1 MNKPN
6 KQEEFSLDDKTQYF
20 VSFNQAYTNAEAL
33 LKYHGA
39 DNRKLEQ
46 IVGGYKNYLE
56 KKKSEENTDFSE
68 IMKQYNGKKE
78 DLINFY
84 CKTFKDH
91 QADIQDR
98 ELFLL
103 LENVMYLLYMIYNG
117 RNFYSHHYHEKNFFN
132 ISEDFNEFLNKLF
145 DRAKGNV
152 ENNLNENDQQ
162 EDTYKEF
169 CNYTYSILVKKNDN
183 HYEITNQ
190 GMVFIACIFLNRND
204 AGRLIN
210 ATYGLKGTNK
220 EAFKLVRKTYLH
232 FSKDDKYLYSKPESG
247 NADTQFLRFAE
258 IYNYLN
264 HAPAITVKHSEL
276 KKWIGDEENNS
287 RIRRQ
292 NKFCYFATRYLLDSG
307 LLPGFKF
314 EAFTGNM
321 LQKETTHKVGKNKDI
336 EIKQTQIQK
345 EVTWI
350 DQNGEEE
357 NLMPHVEANNA
368 LLQTTITDSSEKE
381 RKVKVLLGE
390 KELKNLLYVYFS
402 ENKKLSSEIRDYIIG
417 YYKAMEKLRENGNFN
432 DIDLTEIELPAYLKK
447 LKQNKMTD
455 ISLKDKC
462 FNELKLRKVSI
473 DVQREKERKSLSGL
487 KRAEKK
493 RFVWKC
499 LKYYIPVNR
508 RERISRESLNQLSI
522 SLYEH
527 GKENSKAK
535 RLLTVLKD
543 EGLLPPHKK
552 DLWIKKLNESI
563 NKADNLYE
571 LKSILLKKQTRK
583 FVKIPSDQNTN
594 EKKVA
599 YLIRRLLP
607 RKHTHEFDNYREQ
620 IDIAIRKFDSNKQV
634 LIDTLK
640 KYELLEPANPP
651 QWTTNLVNLIL
662 NNKSLEDIYNF
673 FIAKNDYKKTIESL
687 KKEFESLTTDDE
699 IARFA
704 KNILFIASEKQYDN
718 VKEYLDKYFFK
729 VNKQDDESYMPVIF
743 LPQGFMKEKALRSQV
758 FGEFKYVEKRD
769 GEKLKPENEYNA
781 FDYDYS
787 YEKLYSVSQ
796 FIRQKFAVNKKQ
808 LERGE
813 EFYYQLLFNNND
825 TPVIRKKAIRKLN
838 ECLTH
843 DLLLVEIA
851 KNYYKQYLKHKQTKK
866 GLQLSDVNLTVE
878 QFSKSKL
885 QFYYKDVPVE
895 TLSHR
900 LNDIKDLQYNLK
912 LIDLMD
918 YIMLK
923 CEANSEPLIKLEYI
937 RKQETKEKGEF
948 NLFDEMENKR
958 KKSFEMAKAV
968 LQLEKIM
975 YNDEKVKQ
983 WDNTEY
989 IDFGQ
994 YYDALS
1000 EEAFIDKNEEVFK
1013 SLKVLRNKAAHN
1025 QPPFISKNKIVWKGK
1040 LFEEFEKG
1048 VEFINKAIEQLENQS
1063 NTIL

>member
-6 KQEEFSLDDKTQYF
+6 KQEEFSLDDKTQYLI
-20 VSFNQAYTNAEAL
+20 SFNQADSNAEAL
-33 LKYHGA
+33 LKHHEA

-46 IVGGYKNYLE
+46 IIVGYKNYLE
-56 KKKSEENTDFSE
+56 KKKNEKNPDSSA
-68 IMKQYNGKKE
+68 ILKQYNGKKE
-78 DLINFY
+78 NLINFY

-91 QADIQDR
+91 QADFQDR

-103 LENVMYLLYMIYNG
+103 LENVTYLLYMLYNG
-117 RNFYSHHYHEKNFFN
+117 RNYYSHHFHKKNFFN
-132 ISEDFNEFLNKLF
+132 ISHDFNEFLNKLF

-152 ENNLNENDQQ
+152 ENNLNENDQKA
-162 EDTYKEF
+162 DTYKEF
-169 CNYTYSILVKKNDN
+169 CNYTYSKLVKEDN
-183 HYEITNQ
+183 NNYVISYQ
-190 GMVFIACIFLNRND
+190 GIVFIACIFLNRSD

-210 ATYGLKGTNK
+210 ATYGIRGTKK
-220 EAFKLVRKTYLH
+220 EDFKLVRKIYLY
-232 FSKDDKYLYSKPESG
+232 FSKDDKYLYDKPESG
-247 NADTQFLRFAE
+247 NADTNFLRFAE

-321 LQKETTHKVGKNKDI
+321 LYKETTHKVGKNKDI
-336 EIKQTQIQK
+336 EIKQTQMQK

-350 DQNGEEE
+350 DQNGNEE

-368 LLQTTITDSSEKE
+368 LLQTTITDSSGKE

-402 ENKKLSSEIRDYIIG
+402 ENKKVVSEIREYIKT
-417 YYKAMEKLRENGNFN
+417 YYRAMEKLRENGNFN
-432 DIDLTEIELPAYLKK
+432 DIDLKEIELPAYLKK
-447 LKQNKMTD
+447 LKQSKKTE

-462 FNELKLRKVSI
+462 FNELNLRKVSI
-473 DVQREKERKSLSGL
+473 EVQREKERKSLTGL

-527 GKENSKAK
+527 GKENSKA
-535 RLLTVLKD
+535 RRILTALKE
-543 EGLLPPHKK
+543 EGLLPPHEK

-563 NKADNLYE
+563 NEADNLNE

-620 IDIAIRKFDSNKQV
+620 IDNAIRQFDSDKQV
-634 LIDTLK
+634 LINTLQE
-640 KYELLEPANPP
+640 YELLEPANPP
-651 QWTTNLVNLIL
+651 QWTKNLVYLIL
-662 NNKSLEDIYNF
+662 NNKSLEELYNF
-673 FIAKNDYKKTIESL
+673 FINDNGYLLIIESL
-687 KKEFESLTTDDE
+687 KEEFESLTTDDD

-769 GEKLKPENEYNA
+769 EEKLKPENEYNA

-796 FIRQKFAVNKKQ
+796 FIRQKFADNKKQ
-808 LERGE
+808 LERDE
-813 EFYYQLLFNNND
+813 ELYYQLLFDNSD
-825 TPVIRKKAIRKLN
+825 TSVTRKKAIRKLN
-838 ECLTH
+838 ECLAH

-851 KNYYKQYLKHKQTKK
+851 KKYYEQYLKLRQSKI
-866 GLQLSDVNLTVE
+866 GLQLSDVRLSAE

-885 QFYYKDVPVE
+885 QFYYKDVLVE
-895 TLSHR
+895 TMSQR
-900 LNDIKDLQYNLK
+900 LNDIKDLQYNRK
-912 LIDLMD
+912 LIDLID

-923 CEANSEPLIKLEYI
+923 CEVNSEPLNKLEYI
-937 RKQETKEKGEF
+937 RKQETKVNGEF

-958 KKSFEMAKAV
+958 KKSLEMVKAV
-968 LQLEKIM
+968 LKLEKIM
-975 YNDEKVKQ
+975 YDAGKVNQ
-983 WDNTEY
+983 QDDTDY

-994 YYDALS
+994 YYNALS
-1000 EEAFIDKNEEVFK
+1000 EEAFIDKNNEVFK

-1025 QPPFISKNKIVWKGK
+1025 QPPFTSENKNVWEGK
-1040 LFEEFEKG
+1040 LFEEFDNG
-1048 VEFINKAIEQLENQS
+1048 VKFIDETIERLKNQTQT
-1063 NTIL
+1063 N